1 MKKRMNKQLLIGI
14 TVIISLVIIVIGG
27 KVYMDKREE
36 RKAQELLA
44 VEKQSVQALKNTFVD
59 IAEVKFEGSAK
70 NEMTGSYTL
79 FVTIKNKKG
88 ERDSFSFSFWKERNE
103 IGSYIINNVN
113 VQKEGITKE
122 PIHIVFSN
130 NMEGKL

>member
-1 MKKRMNKQLLIGI
+1 MRKQINKRLVIGI
-14 TVIISLVIIVIGG
+14 AVLISLVMIGIGG
-27 KVYMDKREE
+27 KVYIDKREE

-44 VEKQSVQALKNTFVD
+44 IEKQSVQALKNTFAD

-70 NEMTGSYTL
+70 NDMTGSYTL
-79 FVTIKNKKG
+79 FITIKSKKG
-88 ERDSFSFSFWKERNE
+88 ERDSFSFSFWKEINE

>member
-1 MKKRMNKQLLIGI
+1 MRKQINKRLVIGI
-14 TVIISLVIIVIGG
+14 AVLISLVMIGIGG
-27 KVYMDKREE
+27 KVYIDKREE

-44 VEKQSVQALKNTFVD
+44 IEKQSVQALKNTFAD

-70 NEMTGSYTL
+70 NDITGSYTL
-79 FVTIKNKKG
+79 FITIKSKKG
-88 ERDSFSFSFWKERNE
+88 ERDSFSFSFWKEINE

>member
-1 MKKRMNKQLLIGI
+1 MRKQINKRLVIGI
-14 TVIISLVIIVIGG
+14 AVLISLVMIGIGG
-27 KVYMDKREE
+27 KVYIDKREE